1 MGVYMTVVDVRLG
14 SVEDADAIARV
25 HVETWRT
32 TYAGMLPDDM
42 LVRMSAEG
50 QARMWRRMLREGETV
65 LVAEDPTAGI
75 IGFSSYGPN
84 RGGRG
89 DFSGEIYTL
98 YVLPDHQER
107 GLGRGLLGALFAA
120 LQREGHNSA
129 LIWVLADNPTRFFYE
144 AMGGR
149 CVAAREARMWGTK
162 VSELAYGWDNIHAL
176 PPAKV

>member
-1 MGVYMTVVDVRLG
+1 MDVYMTVVDVRLA
-14 SVEDADAIARV
+14 SLEDAEAIARV

-42 LVRMSAEG
+42 LVRMSVEG
-50 QARMWRRMLREGETV
+50 QARMWRRMLRDGETV
-65 LVAEDPTAGI
+65 LVAEDPAAGI
-75 IGFSSYGPN
+75 IGFASYGPN
-84 RGGRG
+84 RSGRG

-98 YVLPDHQER
+98 YILPDYQDR

-129 LIWVLADNPTRFFYE
+129 LIWVVADNPTRFFYE

-149 CVAAREARMWGTK
+149 RVAARDAKMWGTK
-162 VSELAYGWDNIHAL
+162 VSELAYGWDSIHAL